1 MGTFWDGAASL
12 LVSWQEGQAV
22 VGECSPYPELP
33 GGKERQGSEEDKGVG
48 TGVGAASTQGCD
60 KGRADGR
67 IQLSWSC
74 VFLQL
79 PSNVRLEEG

>member
-1 MGTFWDGAASL
+1 M
-12 LVSWQEGQAV
+12 

-33 GGKERQGSEEDKGVG
+33 GGKERQGIEEDKGVR
-48 TGVGAASTQGCD
+48 TGVGAASPQGCD

-67 IQLSWSC
+67 IQPSWSC